1 MSGSGHSVPVEVF
14 IPSHKLQDMSV
25 VIYKY
30 KEIIIQTCLWMA
42 SSTSEMRSLLQCF
55 VKWFILEF
63 GSSTTINF
71 SKSESDCE
79 LWDYPC
85 NDMCIRGTRVLI
97 VFVKFC
103 HTSSECWLEYLVA
116 QLLQGLF
123 PLGMQPL
130 QSRQHIVECQSQN
143 YRKGMLGLI
152 CMLQKL
158 CQISV

>member
-55 VKWFILEF
+55 LKWFILEF

-79 LWDYPC
+79 LWDYPWQWYVHLWHQSA
-85 NDMCIRGTRVLI
+85 DSIRQVLPYQQWVLAWISCSTASSRPFPTWHAASPEQAAHCGVSVSNLQKRHVGTRLHASKVM
-97 VFVKFC
+97 
-103 HTSSECWLEYLVA
+103 S
-116 QLLQGLF
+116 
-123 PLGMQPL
+123 
-130 QSRQHIVECQSQN
+130 N
-143 YRKGMLGLI
+143 
-152 CMLQKL
+152 
-158 CQISV
+158 